1 MWVLE
6 SKVGDRWIT
15 AAKYD
20 TESKAE
26 LARWEAEER
35 YEGSSAHLRGENKLF
50 RIRVEIAG
58 ITYPRPNSIWK

>member
-1 MWVLE
+1 MIMWVLE
-6 SKVGDRWIT
+6 SKSEDEWVT
-15 AAKYD
+15 VAKYD

-26 LARWEAEER
+26 VARWEAEER

-50 RIRVEIAG
+50 AG

>member
-1 MWVLE
+1 MWILE
-6 SKVGDRWIT
+6 SKIKDDWI
-15 AAKYD
+15 AVARYE
-20 TESKAE
+20 TEDKAE